1 MQEGFGYVQD
11 VTADLATGT
20 ITSIIV
26 PGSSNKL
33 FGFFSGSNDIT
44 IPWDKIV
51 CIGEDIILVKI

>member
-1 MQEGFGYVQD
+1 MQEDSGYVQD

-26 PGSSNKL
+26 PGSSNKF
-33 FGFFSGSNDIT
+33 FGIFSSSNDIT
-44 IPWDKIV
+44 IPWDKIT

>member
-1 MQEGFGYVQD
+1 MQEDYGYVQD

-26 PGSSNKL
+26 PGSSSKF
-33 FGFFSGSNDIT
+33 FGIFSSSNDIT
-44 IPWDKIV
+44 IPWDKIT

>member
-1 MQEGFGYVQD
+1 MEKGFGYVQD

-26 PGSSNKL
+26 PGNSSKFL
-33 FGFFSGSNDIT
+33 GIFSSSNDIT
-44 IPWDKIV
+44 IPWDKIT

>member
-1 MQEGFGYVQD
+1 MQEDYGYVQD

-26 PGSSNKL
+26 PGSSNKFL
-33 FGFFSGSNDIT
+33 GIFSSSNDIT
-44 IPWDKIV
+44 IPWDKIT